1 MKKIFNLSLFLLFCF
16 GPLQAAVVNGN
27 CGENLTWSLNTKD
40 SSLTIEGSGAMTDYA
55 SYYEDYA
62 PWYAYRSYIKTLSLP
77 SGLTHIGDIAFL
89 QCDNLV
95 SVYIPATLTSIGS
108 ESFSGGFSNIKEV
121 HFNGSIAD
129 WCSKSWETNDV
140 AYKYDLYFGH
150 TKATNINIP
159 DEITRISGSTFSSCY
174 SLTSVTI
181 PNSVTNID
189 GFAFGL
195 CKNLTNVS
203 IGNNVATI
211 GDYAFYQCEN
221 LISIEIPDSV
231 TSIGQWAF
239 FGCEKLTSVTLGSS
253 ITEIGDRAFSCRF
266 EETDEK
272 IGSLYSIT
280 CKAEVPPTIN
290 STAFDD
296 KSVFLFVPATSIE
309 AYQNAVVWE
318 DFTNIFPIG
327 TNVGTYRVEFRDW
340 NNELLKVDSV
350 KYGSAAT
357 APDDLYREGYT
368 FIGWDVD
375 FNSVK
380 EDLIVTA
387 QYELGENEI
396 FQISFSDMDHN
407 TIIQNEVLLKV
418 PAAPEIEGFTFLGWR
433 PAANI
438 IEYNYIEIE
447 AVYQADGQSAAPEV
461 FTNPANKAQ
470 KLIREGNVYI
480 LHEGKSYSVQGLE
493 VK

>member
-16 GPLQAAVVNGN
+16 GPLQAAVVNGT

-40 SSLTIEGSGAMTDYA
+40 STLTIEGNGAMTDYMP
-55 SYYEDYA
+55 YNNEGYA
-62 PWYAYRSYIKTLSLP
+62 PWYTYRSYIKTLSLLN
-77 SGLTHIGDIAFL
+77 GLTHIGDAAFL
-89 QCDNLV
+89 SCDNLF
-95 SVYIPATLTSIGS
+95 SIYIPATLVSIGS
-108 ESFSGGFSNIKEV
+108 EGFAGLNIQEV

-140 AYKYDLYFGH
+140 AYKYDLYFGD
-150 TKATNINIP
+150 TIATDINIP

-239 FGCEKLTSVTLGSS
+239 FGCEKLTSVTLGSG

-266 EETDEK
+266 EETNEK

-309 AYQNAVVWE
+309 AYQNTVVWE

-350 KYGSAAT
+350 KYGYAAT

-368 FIGWDVD
+368 FTGWDENFD
-375 FNSVK
+375 YITA
-380 EDLIVTA
+380 DLVVTA
-387 QYELGENEI
+387 QYEFGENLYLNIDFYNEKEDSH
-396 FQISFSDMDHN
+396 FNQI
-407 TIIQNEVLLKV
+407 VALKV
-418 PAAPEIEGFTFLGWR
+418 PKAPDFAGFTFIGWR
-433 PAANI
+433 PVAAI
-438 IEYNYIEIE
+438 IESNIVIE
-447 AVYQADGQSAAPEV
+447 AVYEADEPASSPSV
-461 FTNPANKAQ
+461 VTNPSNPAQ

-480 LHEGKSYSVQGLE
+480 LSGDNIYTLTGL
-493 VK
+493 KIK